1 MASKRTVTSTGSDK
15 RRDAKAVLK
24 LSRRAD
30 AEVAKLLKRNEAGT
44 ITRVELNTG
53 LKEVEHRLY
62 RMMVFLNKLV

>member
-53 LKEVEHRLY
+53 LKEVEHRLN

>member
-30 AEVAKLLKRNEAGT
+30 AEVAKLLKRNKAGT